1 MWKFL
6 LLVITS
12 ICICNQV
19 LAQESAAR
27 RAFAAGDYSS
37 AVQLFQAAIATAN
50 DTALVESLTSSMNKA
65 RSCATLLQRANS
77 TYKQGAYAEARAN
90 CMKLLAIN
98 PSDSNARSLSRLCDG
113 QLAKAAERAAD
124 NKLWAEVESSNDIS
138 AYKNYLAK
146 YPTGIHAGEARDFV
160 AEEDLWAETKM
171 KNTEAAYRE
180 YLGIS
185 KLLRY
190 KKESEHKIAIY
201 EDSHRWGIAQQNDTK
216 SAYQNYLSEA
226 GELAQHK
233 KEAQAKIALFDA
245 MTFYV
250 ASNYEEARK
259 NFESAKKYYSL
270 NTDQKQA
277 YRICC
282 EESDYNSMQRF
293 PTVSKGRA
301 FLSNYSGS
309 KYTTQVKDLLSRA
322 YCNVHEYA
330 TARIYAQTKE
340 AEKYIKEHEKQYK
353 KSSRNTK
360 SYAYKE
366 TVYTPK
372 IPSKSRVRSTT
383 EYAINIG
390 FDFDVWSYSYS
401 YTIPRVEFSIGS
413 FQNLVNLA
421 IGLQYRRLTGW
432 NKDDSVEITSDLGYD
447 SDGHEVVPFY
457 SDNLPHLIA
466 DQIGIP
472 VTLRFNIGA
481 SSASTKAYVAT
492 GASLNY
498 NCAAKYKRSLKRL
511 SGEEKTYDRF
521 KNPDASLVNRFNV
534 STYGKVGLCWK
545 DFDFSIF
552 VRYEATPAFNRDAIN
567 TTIMYNDV
575 APINFYETY
584 KPIQKQVDSKI
595 ALGMSFTWNIPL

>member
-1 MWKFL
+1 M
-6 LLVITS
+6 
-12 ICICNQV
+12 
-19 LAQESAAR
+19 
-27 RAFAAGDYSS
+27 
-37 AVQLFQAAIATAN
+37 
-50 DTALVESLTSSMNKA
+50 
-65 RSCATLLQRANS
+65 
-77 TYKQGAYAEARAN
+77 
-90 CMKLLAIN
+90 
-98 PSDSNARSLSRLCDG
+98 
-113 QLAKAAERAAD
+113 
-124 NKLWAEVESSNDIS
+124 
-138 AYKNYLAK
+138 
-146 YPTGIHAGEARDFV
+146 
-160 AEEDLWAETKM
+160 
-171 KNTEAAYRE
+171 
-180 YLGIS
+180 
-185 KLLRY
+185 
-190 KKESEHKIAIY
+190 
-201 EDSHRWGIAQQNDTK
+201 
-216 SAYQNYLSEA
+216 SEA
-226 GELAQHK
+226 GELAQYK
-233 KEAQAKIALFDA
+233 KQAQAKIALFDA
-245 MTFYV
+245 MTFY
-250 ASNYEEARK
+250 AANNYEEARK

-282 EESDYNSMQRF
+282 EESDYNSMRRA
-293 PTVSKGRA
+293 PTVNKGRY
-301 FLSNYSGS
+301 FLSYYSGS
-309 KYTTQVKDLLSRA
+309 KYTASVKDLLSRA

-340 AEKYIKEHEKQYK
+340 TEKYIKEHEKQYK
-353 KSSRNTK
+353 KANKNMK
-360 SYAYKE
+360 SYTYEK
-366 TVYTPK
+366 TSYTPP

-413 FQNLVNLA
+413 FQNLVNLT

-457 SDNLPHLIA
+457 SDNLPHLVA
-466 DQIGIP
+466 DQIGVP

-481 SSASTKAYVAT
+481 SSATTKAYVAA
-492 GASLNY
+492 GASFNY
-498 NCAAKYKRSLKRL
+498 NCSAKYKRSLQRL
-511 SGEEKTYDRF
+511 SGEERTYDRF

>member
-12 ICICNQV
+12 ICVCNQA

-77 TYKQGAYAEARAN
+77 AYKQGAYVEARAN

-98 PSDSNARSLSRLCDG
+98 PSDSNAWSLSRLCDG

-201 EDSHRWGIAQQNDTK
+201 EDSQRWNIAQRRDTK
-216 SAYQNYLSEA
+216 SAYQVYLSEA
-226 GELAQHK
+226 SDLAQYK
-233 KEAQAKIALFDA
+233 KQAQAKIALFDA
-245 MTFYV
+245 MIFY
-250 ASNYEEARK
+250 AANNYEEARK

-282 EESDYNSMQRF
+282 EVSDYNSMLRF
-293 PTVSKGRA
+293 PTVSKGRT

-340 AEKYIKEHEKQYK
+340 TEKYIKEQEKQYK

-481 SSASTKAYVAT
+481 SSASTKAYVAA

-552 VRYEATPAFNRDAIN
+552 VRYDATPAFNRDAIN

-575 APINFYETY
+575 APINFYEAY

-595 ALGMSFTWNIPL
+595 ALGMSFTWNILL

>member
-1 MWKFL
+1 M
-6 LLVITS
+6 
-12 ICICNQV
+12 
-19 LAQESAAR
+19 
-27 RAFAAGDYSS
+27 
-37 AVQLFQAAIATAN
+37 
-50 DTALVESLTSSMNKA
+50 
-65 RSCATLLQRANS
+65 
-77 TYKQGAYAEARAN
+77 
-90 CMKLLAIN
+90 
-98 PSDSNARSLSRLCDG
+98 
-113 QLAKAAERAAD
+113 
-124 NKLWAEVESSNDIS
+124 
-138 AYKNYLAK
+138 
-146 YPTGIHAGEARDFV
+146 
-160 AEEDLWAETKM
+160 
-171 KNTEAAYRE
+171 
-180 YLGIS
+180 
-185 KLLRY
+185 
-190 KKESEHKIAIY
+190 
-201 EDSHRWGIAQQNDTK
+201 
-216 SAYQNYLSEA
+216 
-226 GELAQHK
+226 
-233 KEAQAKIALFDA
+233 
-245 MTFYV
+245 
-250 ASNYEEARK
+250 
-259 NFESAKKYYSL
+259 
-270 NTDQKQA
+270 
-277 YRICC
+277 
-282 EESDYNSMQRF
+282 
-293 PTVSKGRA
+293 
-301 FLSNYSGS
+301 
-309 KYTTQVKDLLSRA
+309 SRA

-340 AEKYIKEHEKQYK
+340 TEKYIKEHEKQYK

-372 IPSKSRVRSTT
+372 IPSKSRVKSTT

-413 FQNLVNLA
+413 FRNLVNLA

-447 SDGHEVVPFY
+447 SDGHEMVPFY

-481 SSASTKAYVAT
+481 SSASTKAYVAA
-492 GASLNY
+492 GASFNY

-552 VRYEATPAFNRDAIN
+552 VRYDATPAFNRDAIN

-575 APINFYETY
+575 APINFYEAY